1 MQLISLKS
9 ESITLNIKTKG
20 AELVSVKNTS
30 GHEFMWSAD
39 PAFWNRTAPHLFP
52 IVGRLKQD
60 LFEFKG
66 KSYTLTQHGFA
77 RDSEFKVE
85 RQNESSVTFLLR
97 STEETLQKYPFA
109 FEFRVR
115 YELQEKQLTVS
126 YEVTNTSDSELPY
139 NVGGHPA
146 FVLDHPL
153 EEYALE
159 FEQELHAERWLLDG
173 GHFTGKTQS
182 MRIKQKLPLS
192 EALFEDDAVVFKNPQ
207 FHQVTLV
214 HQTAGA
220 LLSVRSSNWEA
231 IGFWKKVQ
239 APFLCIEPWWGYADY
254 TDSNGDLFNKK
265 GVHLLKPG
273 QHEEFSYDLLFILD

>member
-9 ESITLNIKTKG
+9 ELITLNIKTKG

-60 LFEFKG
+60 QFEYKG

-77 RDSEFKVE
+77 RDSEFEVE
-85 RQNESSVTFLLR
+85 QQNETSVTFLLR
-97 STEETLQKYPFA
+97 SSDETLQKYPFA

-115 YELQEKQLTVS
+115 YELQEKQLTIS
-126 YEVTNTSDSELPY
+126 YEVTNTGDTELPY

-146 FVLDHPL
+146 FALDHPL

-159 FEQELHAERWLLDG
+159 FEQELQTERWLLDG

-182 MRIKQKLPLS
+182 MHIKQKLPLS
-192 EALFEDDAVVFKNPQ
+192 EALFEDDAVVFKDPQ

-231 IGFWKKVQ
+231 IGFWKKAH

-254 TDSNGDLFNKK
+254 HEAKGDLMQKK
-265 GVHLLKPG
+265 GVHILASG
-273 QHEEFSYDLLFILD
+273 TSETCSYQIEFQ

>member
-1 MQLISLKS
+1 MIHLISKQLFIN
-9 ESITLNIKTKG
+9 ITTKG
-20 AELVSVKNTS
+20 AELVSVKNMS

-60 LFEFKG
+60 QFEYKG

-77 RDSEFKVE
+77 RDSEFEVE
-85 RQNESSVTFLLR
+85 QQNESSVTFLLR
-97 STEETLQKYPFA
+97 SSDETLQKYPFA

-115 YELQEKQLTVS
+115 YELQEKQLTIS
-126 YEVTNTSDSELPY
+126 YEVTNTGDRELPY

-146 FVLDHPL
+146 FALDHPL

-159 FEQELHAERWLLDG
+159 FEQELQTARWLLDG

-182 MRIKQKLPLS
+182 MHIKQKLPLS

-207 FHQVTLV
+207 FQQVTLV

-231 IGFWKKVQ
+231 IGFWKKAQ

-254 TDSNGDLFNKK
+254 TDSNGDLFHKK
-265 GVHLLKPG
+265 GIHLLKPG
-273 QHEEFSYDLLFILD
+273 QQEEFSYDLLFILD

>member
-20 AELVSVKNTS
+20 AELVSVKNMS

-39 PAFWNRTAPHLFP
+39 PVFWNRTAPHLFP

-60 LFEFKG
+60 QFEYKG
-66 KSYTLTQHGFA
+66 KSYILTQHGFA
-77 RDSEFKVE
+77 RDSEFEVE
-85 RQNESSVTFLLR
+85 QQNETSVTFLLR
-97 STEETLQKYPFA
+97 SSDETLQKYPFA

-115 YELQEKQLTVS
+115 YELQEKQLTIS
-126 YEVTNTSDSELPY
+126 YEVTNTGDTELPY

-146 FVLDHPL
+146 FALDHPL

-159 FEQELHAERWLLDG
+159 FEQELQTERWLLDG

-182 MRIKQKLPLS
+182 MHIKQKLPLS

-207 FHQVTLV
+207 FQQVTLV

-220 LLSVRSSNWEA
+220 ILSVRSSNWEA
-231 IGFWKKVQ
+231 IGFWKKSQ

-254 TDSNGDLFNKK
+254 TDSNGDLFDKK
-265 GVHLLKPG
+265 GIHLLKPG
-273 QHEEFSYDLLFILD
+273 QQEEFSYDLLFILD